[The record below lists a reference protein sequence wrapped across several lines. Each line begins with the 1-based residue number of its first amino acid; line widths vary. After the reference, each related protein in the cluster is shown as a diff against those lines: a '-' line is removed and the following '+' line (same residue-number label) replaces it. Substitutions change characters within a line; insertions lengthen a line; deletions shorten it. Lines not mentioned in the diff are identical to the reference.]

1 MLADKLRNFLKEPAT
16 RSLDVNAPD
25 MTVSHREV
33 LLKKR
38 MLRQLFQGFYA
49 QCRALDVQ
57 YFGACPGKRLEIG
70 SGSSIIQEFW
80 PDVVTSDI
88 KPLPFVD
95 LVVNAQNMDLED
107 ESLRTVYGINVFHHL
122 PDPRA
127 FFREILRVVKPGGG
141 AILIEPYHGLVARR
155 LFTRLHD
162 CEGFD
167 LTAPQ
172 WENGAQTGPCR
183 GTNQALS
190 GIIFDRDREQ
200 FRHEFPDLEL
210 VVDRPHTHLSY
221 FLSGG
226 VNFRQLVPD
235 FLGPAVRLA
244 EGLLGPLNRGIALQ
258 HTIVLR
264 KRHDTQGRYAKGR
277 REAA

>member
-16 RSLDVNAPD
+16 RALDVNAPD

-57 YFGACPGKRLEIG
+57 YFGDCPGRRLEIG

-95 LVVNAQNMDLED
+95 LVVDAQDMDLED

-141 AILIEPYHGLVARR
+141 AILIEPYHGPVARR

-200 FRHEFPDLEL
+200 FRREFPDLEL
-210 VVDRPHTHLSY
+210 VADRPHTHLSY

-244 EGLLGPLNRGIALQ
+244 EGLLAPLNRWIALQ

-264 KRHDTQGRYAKGR
+264 KHRDSQGRYAGR
-277 REAA
+277 RRAAA